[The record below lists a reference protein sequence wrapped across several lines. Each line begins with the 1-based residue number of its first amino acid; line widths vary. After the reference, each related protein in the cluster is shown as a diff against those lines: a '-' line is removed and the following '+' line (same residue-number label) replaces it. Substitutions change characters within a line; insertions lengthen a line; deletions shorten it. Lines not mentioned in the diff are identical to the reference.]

1 MMPVDSGMVALN
13 FRWVLE
19 QIGCLSTMFL
29 LVGALALFV
38 LFVKVNYTIT
48 KKEYEPKEK
57 WRP

>member
-19 QIGCLSTMFL
+19 QIGCLSTVIAL
-29 LVGALALFV
+29 AAVLALFV

-48 KKEYEPKEK
+48 KKEHEPKEK

>member
-1 MMPVDSGMVALN
+1 MPVDSGMVAIN

-19 QIGCLSTMFL
+19 QIGCISTVVI
-29 LVGALALFV
+29 LVAALALLI

-48 KKEYEPKEK
+48 KKEYAPKEK